1 MFSHE
6 DVQQNDPTGIMSKQ
20 TSALIWRSQILNAVV
35 VGLTVIFTVL
45 ARDLGER
52 PDEAEQRR
60 VNL

>member
-52 PDEAEQRR
+52 PD
-60 VNL
+60 